1 VDGQTITIDYLSA
14 EGRNDRFAEIAAECL
29 RFKADVITVTT
40 TPGALAAKQATQTIP
55 IVMLPLGDPVGVG
68 LVSSIARPEGN
79 VTGTTVMTSEL
90 TPKRLELLKDAVPSM
105 SRVLVLSYLTD
116 PIASLQVK
124 ALEAAAPSLGV
135 KLQIQEIRSADDLPS
150 AFDAA
155 ARESPEGLIVTA
167 ESIFNVNRKRVTELA
182 ARYKLPAIYP
192 WSVMVTD
199 AGGLMAYDAN
209 EPDLHWHAAN
219 YVDRILRG
227 AKPSDLPIHQ
237 PTNVQFVINLKTA
250 KALGLEVPPSL
261 LARADEVIE

>member
-1 VDGQTITIDYLSA
+1 
-14 EGRNDRFAEIAAECL
+14 
-29 RFKADVITVTT
+29 
-40 TPGALAAKQATQTIP
+40 
-55 IVMLPLGDPVGVG
+55 
-68 LVSSIARPEGN
+68 
-79 VTGTTVMTSEL
+79 
-90 TPKRLELLKDAVPSM
+90 M

-116 PIASLQVK
+116 PIAALQVK

-227 AKPSDLPIHQ
+227 AKPSPRSPEEPYLA
-237 PTNVQFVINLKTA
+237 A
-250 KALGLEVPPSL
+250 KAATATIPTVFIIAGDPVKIGLVASLNRPGGNVTGFSLLDTLTHELHHLAPFLGL
-261 LARADEVIE
+261 ARE